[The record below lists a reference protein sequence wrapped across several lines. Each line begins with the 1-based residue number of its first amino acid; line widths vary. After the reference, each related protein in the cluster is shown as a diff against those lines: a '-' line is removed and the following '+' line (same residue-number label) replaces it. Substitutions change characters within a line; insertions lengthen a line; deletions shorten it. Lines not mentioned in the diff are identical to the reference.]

1 MKNVSHSVVHFLD
14 AGNISL
20 QYFQPVSVYLYIYI
34 FLNFDIIE
42 SMIESSFRHS
52 KRIKKITG
60 LMIFFL
66 YRSDIE
72 RELDAYCQYKMTIMQ
87 SSQSLDVANISQCD
101 VQIALLTNE
110 SIQCTYTEESTHKYA
125 FAELECR
132 QCKTRTVVNHNKQR
146 TSLCLRVLLFFTQSI
161 VVSYLMMSEQC

>member
-101 VQIALLTNE
+101 VQIQLSLPTNLYSINTQRKAHINMPLLSWSADSAKQGQWLIITNN
-110 SIQCTYTEESTHKYA
+110 
-125 FAELECR
+125 ELPYVYVFCFFLHSR
-132 QCKTRTVVNHNKQR
+132 
-146 TSLCLRVLLFFTQSI
+146 LLFRI
-161 VVSYLMMSEQC
+161 

>member
-1 MKNVSHSVVHFLD
+1 
-14 AGNISL
+14 
-20 QYFQPVSVYLYIYI
+20 
-34 FLNFDIIE
+34 
-42 SMIESSFRHS
+42 MIESSFRHS

-101 VQIALLTNE
+101 V
-110 SIQCTYTEESTHKYA
+110 
-125 FAELECR
+125 
-132 QCKTRTVVNHNKQR
+132 
-146 TSLCLRVLLFFTQSI
+146 
-161 VVSYLMMSEQC
+161 